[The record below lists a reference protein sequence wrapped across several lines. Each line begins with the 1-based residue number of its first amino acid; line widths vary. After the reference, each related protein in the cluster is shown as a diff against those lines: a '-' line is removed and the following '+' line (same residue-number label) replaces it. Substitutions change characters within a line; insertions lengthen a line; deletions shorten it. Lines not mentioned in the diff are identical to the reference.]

1 MRWQWP
7 WSQMVFTLVQG
18 HCSVWPWHLMLWLR
32 ALWILMSKYQ
42 TWYPDSFNTT
52 LLSWNIQGQVHFKVK
67 GDILPYLSSDMFAPE
82 DFTLFLWERDIVFNT
97 LAQPDVFKRLTV
109 KLCTINLLWSSG
121 GKLILQFLELMNF
134 DKKLPVT
141 YIVLSDWMSG

>member
-1 MRWQWP
+1 MRWQWS
-7 WSQMVFTLVQG
+7 WCQMVFTLVQG

-32 ALWILMSKYQ
+32 VLWILMTKYQ
-42 TWYPDSFNTT
+42 TWYPDSFNPT

-67 GDILPYLSSDMFAPE
+67 GDILPYLSSDMFALE

-121 GKLILQFLELMNF
+121 GKLILQFLELMNLI
-134 DKKLPVT
+134 KN
-141 YIVLSDWMSG
+141 YQ